1 MPLGET
7 KYVTYAGEITFGR
20 TEDRLKERCPIV
32 RRQIGVRNGDW
43 NRCSAMGRRTCLDVR
58 DRILYWQERI
68 LTLGRAEIGNP
79 KLIANLPEVDAIDCF
94 NEERQA
100 IRVRLPLFVGMF
112 IIEAYRSRDRA
123 CALRHASLIS
133 LESIDSCCLT
143 NLLKRQQTA
152 VESAPQAGQTFEKS
166 ACAPGG
172 SPAVSCRHGRS

>member
-1 MPLGET
+1 MQARIVRRYSQGQSNPLRRCALRVRPAGET

-58 DRILYWQERI
+58 DSILYWQERI

-100 IRVRLPLFVGMF
+100 IVFAFPCSW
-112 IIEAYRSRDRA
+112 E
-123 CALRHASLIS
+123 
-133 LESIDSCCLT
+133 CL
-143 NLLKRQQTA
+143 L
-152 VESAPQAGQTFEKS
+152 
-166 ACAPGG
+166 
-172 SPAVSCRHGRS
+172 